1 MTALDTN
8 VLVRFLVRDDERQ
21 ARIVL
26 ARFRRAESGRERL
39 WVPLVVTLEL
49 LWVLD
54 SAYDFDRDEILDAL
68 ARLRHM
74 AILAFE
80 AEDVV
85 DRTLAG
91 GRGARMDLADLVIG
105 HAARAQGSDT
115 TLTFDRRAARS
126 DLFEL
131 LS

>member
-8 VLVRFLVRDDERQ
+8 VLVRFLVRDDEWQ

-54 SAYDFDRDEILDAL
+54 SAYDYRRDEILDAL

-80 AEDVV
+80 AEEVV
-85 DRTLAG
+85 DRTLAS
-91 GRGARMDLADLVIG
+91 ARTSPLDLADLLIG
-105 HAARAQGSDT
+105 HAARAQASDT
-115 TLTFDRRAARS
+115 TLTFDKRAAKS
-126 DLFEL
+126 DLFRL